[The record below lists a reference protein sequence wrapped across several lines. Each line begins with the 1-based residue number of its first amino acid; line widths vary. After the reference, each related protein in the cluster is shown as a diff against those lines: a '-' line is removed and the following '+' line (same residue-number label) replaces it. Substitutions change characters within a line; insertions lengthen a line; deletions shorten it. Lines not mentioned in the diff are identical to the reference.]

1 MTPVPPSTPETGD
14 AGGQTGTGESAE
26 AVVPGAGAPGTRRGL
41 PWQGRPQRADLI
53 CWFGIMAGGLYYLAL
68 IPLKPLL
75 IGRDPLLLETLDG
88 SMASIVTAGAFA
100 RVGKLPLLLALLAP
114 VPATMML
121 DPFYWWAGRRWG
133 RAIIELF
140 AGRGRRSTRVL
151 ARGERLFA
159 RFGAPAVVLAYVLP
173 IPASLTYA
181 LAGWSGMRLRTFVA
195 LDLAGT
201 LLWTGLLAGLGYGL
215 GASAVRVA
223 QAVSDYGTYLS
234 LGLVV
239 VIVAVQVSRARR
251 ARATAPPRG

>member
-1 MTPVPPSTPETGD
+1 MTPVPPPTPATSETG
-14 AGGQTGTGESAE
+14 GPGLE
-26 AVVPGAGAPGTRRGL
+26 AAPAARAPRGL
-41 PWQGRPQRADLI
+41 PWQGRAQRADLV

-75 IGRDPLLLETLDG
+75 IGRDPLLLEALDG
-88 SMASIVTAGAFA
+88 SMTSIVTSGAFA
-100 RVGKLPLLLALLAP
+100 RVGRLPLLLAVLAP
-114 VPATMML
+114 VPATMVL

-133 RAIIELF
+133 RSIIEVF
-140 AGRGRRSTRVL
+140 AGRGRRGGRML
-151 ARGERLFA
+151 ARAERLFG

-181 LAGWSGMRLRTFVA
+181 LAGWSGMRLRTFIA

-215 GASAVRVA
+215 GAGAVHVA
-223 QAVSDYGTYLS
+223 TTVSDYGMYIS
-234 LGLVV
+234 IGLVV

-251 ARATAPPRG
+251 ARAAALSGG